1 MSALDWEALPRMLWE
16 LCDGPCMRRG
26 QDIYALDVPG
36 RPRQWY
42 CRSCYLEL
50 WIAAGRPEQVSA

>member
-1 MSALDWEALPRMLWE
+1 
-16 LCDGPCMRRG
+16 MRRG